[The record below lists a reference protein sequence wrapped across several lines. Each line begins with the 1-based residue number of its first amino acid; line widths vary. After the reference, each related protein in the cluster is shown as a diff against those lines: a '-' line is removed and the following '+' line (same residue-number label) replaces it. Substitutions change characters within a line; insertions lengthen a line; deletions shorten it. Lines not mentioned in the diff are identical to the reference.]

1 MASVRS
7 LRLLPRPDF
16 VCHESAWSHIF
27 AGFRRFQYMLV
38 FDVVLSLSKKPYRY
52 SNQGFVVFTQFRF

>member
-1 MASVRS
+1 
-7 LRLLPRPDF
+7 
-16 VCHESAWSHIF
+16 
-27 AGFRRFQYMLV
+27 MLV